1 MALHRWLILLACF
14 STGCGGSGGQSPAA
28 AANSAVCPVSGLTSS
43 AGIVNLQENCT
54 INGDV
59 NLSGSAT
66 LTMTGGAL
74 SIAGNLAL
82 NDNAQ
87 FTVTGGNLRFPQA
100 TYSQYSVNLNGN
112 SQLALT
118 NSAWITNGT
127 PQNNFSM
134 TLQANDSS
142 VVNFEN
148 STLDT
153 SSGSWLLGNFKSG
166 SSLNVTGSQNLPTEM
181 YPSDNARIAISSDSS
196 FATVWLDFQPGSNAT
211 ANLPAHDSDG
221 NYNFSFGPGTGI
233 GYSVNISASAG
244 RLGFN
249 SHPDSTVIVN
259 GHGTGAD
266 DAAIVFAYYVE
277 NSTGPVNIDG
287 LKAGNDITEQF
298 TDQGRTLQL
307 NDVNIE
313 PFSWQVYV
321 NHSNNFP
328 VSVTNSQVNEIGALT
343 GGLVDISNCILQL
356 ANTEAAGTGAIMTI
370 SGSQIWS
377 QSVLA
382 EDGGKIS
389 IRASQLH
396 GNFISASGAGS
407 SISMDDVGDERNGIR
422 PQSCAPIDGLPPNDD
437 GDPLCNP
444 FNPLYQCSQVVPPSG
459 GATITANPS
468 LTCPPQ

>member
-1 MALHRWLILLACF
+1 
-14 STGCGGSGGQSPAA
+14 
-28 AANSAVCPVSGLTSS
+28 
-43 AGIVNLQENCT
+43 
-54 INGDV
+54 
-59 NLSGSAT
+59 
-66 LTMTGGAL
+66 
-74 SIAGNLAL
+74 
-82 NDNAQ
+82 
-87 FTVTGGNLRFPQA
+87 
-100 TYSQYSVNLNGN
+100 
-112 SQLALT
+112 
-118 NSAWITNGT
+118 
-127 PQNNFSM
+127 
-134 TLQANDSS
+134 
-142 VVNFEN
+142 
-148 STLDT
+148 
-153 SSGSWLLGNFKSG
+153 
-166 SSLNVTGSQNLPTEM
+166 
-181 YPSDNARIAISSDSS
+181 
-196 FATVWLDFQPGSNAT
+196 
-211 ANLPAHDSDG
+211 
-221 NYNFSFGPGTGI
+221 
-233 GYSVNISASAG
+233 
-244 RLGFN
+244 
-249 SHPDSTVIVN
+249 
-259 GHGTGAD
+259 
-266 DAAIVFAYYVE
+266 
-277 NSTGPVNIDG
+277 
-287 LKAGNDITEQF
+287 
-298 TDQGRTLQL
+298 
-307 NDVNIE
+307 VNIE

-343 GGLVDISNCILQL
+343 GGLVDVSNCILQL